1 MNTKHHTSLKIA
13 KQLAEAGI
21 VIESESQWEVGGKLS
36 GKQNATLVLRNR
48 PPSFVSADSAWS
60 FYPAPIA
67 TELLERLPAE
77 LIVEKV
83 TYNLFIGVAETERGT
98 EYYVGYADE
107 FEREEL
113 LCELQTA
120 TIPNALALLLIRLT
134 KDGLI

>member
-1 MNTKHHTSLKIA
+1 MNQKHVTSLEIA

-21 VIESESQWEVGGKLS
+21 VIESEYQWEVGGKLS

-67 TELLERLPAE
+67 TELLERLPKYLTDEDDMNWHLNISYDDYNTPYLSYQLNEMEWFNA
-77 LIVEKV
+77 V
-83 TYNLFIGVAETERGT
+83 T
-98 EYYVGYADE
+98 ADI
-107 FEREEL
+107 
-113 LCELQTA
+113 A
-120 TIPNALALLLIRLT
+120 PNALALLLIRLT

>member
-1 MNTKHHTSLKIA
+1 MNTKHVTSLEIS

-21 VIESESQWEVGGKLS
+21 VIESEYQWEVGGKLS

-67 TELLERLPAE
+67 TELLERLPE
-77 LIVEKV
+77 NGKV
-83 TYNLFIGVAETERGT
+83 FDIFGKLFIQKTDGVYRC
-98 EYYVGYADE
+98 GYGMYGMEVVDIEASADN
-107 FEREEL
+107 L
-113 LCELQTA
+113 
-120 TIPNALALLLIRLT
+120 PNALALLLIRLT